1 MVERAFVLPPA
12 SRIGPITPDERK
24 AVIDRS
30 PLSGI
35 YEQAVDRESAY
46 ERLQQRAT
54 QSSTAASPAGGGG
67 GGMLDSIKDSIF
79 GKRGRGDSIADA
91 AMKSVVRSASSTIG
105 REIVRGMLGSLLGKR
120 R

>member
-1 MVERAFVLPPA
+1 
-12 SRIGPITPDERK
+12 
-24 AVIDRS
+24 
-30 PLSGI
+30 
-35 YEQAVDRESAY
+35 
-46 ERLQQRAT
+46 
-54 QSSTAASPAGGGG
+54 
-67 GGMLDSIKDSIF
+67 MLDSIKDSIF